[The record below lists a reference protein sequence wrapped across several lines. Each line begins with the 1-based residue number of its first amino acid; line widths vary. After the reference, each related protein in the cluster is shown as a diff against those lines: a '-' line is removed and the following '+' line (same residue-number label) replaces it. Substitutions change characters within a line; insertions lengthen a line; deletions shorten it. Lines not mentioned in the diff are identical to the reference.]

1 MEKRVVY
8 AKLKV
13 DLKKAIACRFFYQAI
28 FIESAILEDRCRS
41 ALSHTKINTENKQ
54 FRQLLNMLKSRPEFV
69 QPIARKKIPI
79 ELINEI
85 FEWKENRNRL
95 VHCLANLPYEDG
107 RLEEIATVGKE
118 LVRRLENSVKSL
130 NRYFDKQEGA

>member
-1 MEKRVVY
+1 MEKLPGGSAAGSFSVFLLRQRKGAPTLYGGRSRQAVCAVRGGNRRGGGFCGQQKNEGGHY
-8 AKLKV
+8 LNG
-13 DLKKAIACRFFYQAI
+13 KKSGLCETEGRSEKSISLPLFYQAI

-79 ELINEI
+79 
-85 FEWKENRNRL
+85 
-95 VHCLANLPYEDG
+95 
-107 RLEEIATVGKE
+107 
-118 LVRRLENSVKSL
+118 
-130 NRYFDKQEGA
+130 